1 MKMMT
6 VVAIALSLAV
16 SMFSIAYAGFGKGMG
31 GGCGDCAQ
39 NTGAGAAATAPSAQF
54 RKFQADTIDLRQD
67 MMLKRFEIQRENLKA
82 TPDAGK
88 IAALQADIKNVQSK
102 IHAIR
107 DQSGLPTGTGEGEC
121 GQMMGGCN
129 KMGMGAGKG
138 MGGCNKM
145 GMGGGKGMGGCNGPC
160 GAQK

>member
-1 MKMMT
+1 MKKMT
-6 VVAIALSLAV
+6 VVAIAMSLAV
-16 SMFSIAYAGFGKGMG
+16 TMFSIANAGFGKGMG
-31 GGCGDCAQ
+31 GGCGDCAK
-39 NTGAGAAATAPSAQF
+39 NTGTTATAPSDQF

-82 TPDAGK
+82 TPDAAK
-88 IAALQADIKNVQSK
+88 IAALQADIKNTQAK

-107 DQSGLPTGTGEGEC
+107 DQSGLPTGPGEGEC
-121 GQMMGGCN
+121 GQKMGGCN
-129 KMGMGAGKG
+129 KMNMGD
-138 MGGCNKM
+138 CNKM